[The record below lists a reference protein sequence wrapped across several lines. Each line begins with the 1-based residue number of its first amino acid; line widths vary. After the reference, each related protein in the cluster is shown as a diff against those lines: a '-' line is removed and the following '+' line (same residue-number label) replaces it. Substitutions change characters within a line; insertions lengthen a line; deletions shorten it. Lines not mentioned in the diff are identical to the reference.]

1 MNLLKQNDYELIY
14 LIRRN
19 NSRAFD
25 LLLDKYT
32 VLIVYKVRKYT
43 NNKSMIEDLI
53 QDCLLEVVSA
63 VNKFD
68 DNINIL
74 FSSYVSLIIDR
85 KLRRT
90 FKVYYRDINAMKNLV
105 EQTSRVM
112 LNEENTVYNCIVD
125 SIANKELYDEFKIT
139 LNDLELL
146 VFDKIMLQ
154 KTSIKKIS
162 DYYNI
167 DNKKI
172 YNTIQSVKVKY
183 RRLLEKKS
191 N

>member
-14 LIRRN
+14 LIRRK

-32 VLIVYKVRKYT
+32 ILIVYKVKKYT

-53 QDCLLEVVSA
+53 QDCLLEVVYA

-68 DNINIL
+68 DNMNIL
-74 FSSYVSLIIDR
+74 FSSYISLIIDR

-90 FKVYYRDINAMKNLV
+90 FKVYYRDVNAVKNLMI
-105 EQTSRVM
+105 QSSRMM
-112 LNEENTVYNCIVD
+112 LNEEDTVYNHIVD
-125 SIANKELYDEFKIT
+125 SIADKELYDEFKIT
-139 LNDLELL
+139 LNDLEWL

-154 KTSIKKIS
+154 KISIKKIS
-162 DYYNI
+162 NYHNI
-167 DNKKI
+167 DSKKI
-172 YNTIQSVKVKY
+172 YNTIQSVKAKY